1 MSDTYATPG
10 AIRLTLADECALVT
24 QGLGAMLAAYDDFAL
39 VPPSPGG
46 GLATFVDLTLHDAF
60 ARLPMCEATVDRLV
74 GRPSGGRYVVYSWN
88 LHSDL
93 ANSALARGAAGCLSK
108 SLPPDE
114 LVDALRAIA
123 AGETVVR
130 TARSEESREPRLAG
144 LSPRVLEVLGLISA
158 GLTNN
163 EIAEAT
169 ALSINSIKTYIRAAY
184 RKIGAASRSQA
195 VLWAVRNGCV
205 AEPPTGRLVAV

>member
-1 MSDTYATPG
+1 MTDTCATPG
-10 AIRLTLADECALVT
+10 AIRLTLADECELVT
-24 QGLGAMLAAYDDFAL
+24 QGLGAILAAYDDFAL
-39 VPPSPGG
+39 VSPSPGG

-60 ARLPMCEATVDRLV
+60 ARLPLCEATMDRLV
-74 GRPSGGRYVVYSWN
+74 GRPAGGRYVVYSWN
-88 LHSDL
+88 IHADL

-108 SLPPDE
+108 SLEPDE
-114 LVDALRAIA
+114 LVEALRAIA

-130 TARSEESREPRLAG
+130 TVQSQESRELRLAG
-144 LSPRVLEVLGLISA
+144 LSPRELEMLGLISA

>member
-1 MSDTYATPG
+1 MTDAHATPG
-10 AIRLTLADECALVT
+10 AIRLTLADECELVT
-24 QGLGAMLAAYDDFAL
+24 QGLGAMLAPYDDIAL

-60 ARLPMCEATVDRLV
+60 ARLPLCEATIDRLV
-74 GRPSGGRYVVYSWN
+74 GRPAGGRYVVYSWN
-88 LHSDL
+88 IHPDL
-93 ANSALARGAAGCLSK
+93 ANSALAHGAAGCLSK

-114 LVDALRAIA
+114 LVEAVRSIA

-130 TARSEESREPRLAG
+130 TAQSEKSRELRLAG
-144 LSPRVLEVLGLISA
+144 LSPRELEVLGLISA
-158 GLTNN
+158 GLTNL
-163 EIAEAT
+163 EIAEVT

-205 AEPPTGRLVAV
+205 VEPHAGRLVAV

>member
-1 MSDTYATPG
+1 MTPG
-10 AIRLTLADECALVT
+10 AIRLTLAGECELVT
-24 QGLGAMLAAYDDFAL
+24 RGLGALLSGHEDLAL
-39 VPPSPGG
+39 VPSSPGG

-60 ARLPMCEATVDRLV
+60 GRLPLCETTMDRLI
-74 GRPSGGRYVVYSWN
+74 GRPAGGRYVVYSWN
-88 LHSDL
+88 IHPDL
-93 ANSALARGAAGCLSK
+93 AATALAHGAAGCLSK
-108 SLPPDE
+108 SLAADD

-130 TARSEESREPRLAG
+130 TVPAEESGDLRLAG
-144 LSPRVLEVLGLISA
+144 LTPRELEVLGLISA

-163 EIAEAT
+163 EIAAAT

-184 RKIGAASRSQA
+184 RKIGAGSRSQA

-205 AEPPTGRLVAV
+205 NEPAGHRLVAV

>member
-1 MSDTYATPG
+1 MTDTHATPG
-10 AIRLTLADECALVT
+10 AIRLTLADECELVT
-24 QGLGAMLAAYDDFAL
+24 QGLAAILAAYDDFTL

-60 ARLPMCEATVDRLV
+60 TRLPLCEATVDRLV
-74 GRPSGGRYVVYSWN
+74 GRPAGGRYVVYSWN
-88 LHSDL
+88 LHADL
-93 ANSALARGAAGCLSK
+93 ANIALARGAAGCLSK
-108 SLPPDE
+108 SLPPDD
-114 LVDALRAIA
+114 LVEALRAIA

-130 TARSEESREPRLAG
+130 TVQSEESRELRLAG
-144 LSPRVLEVLGLISA
+144 LSPRELEVLGLISA
-158 GLTNN
+158 GLTNH
-163 EIAEAT
+163 EIAQAT

-205 AEPPTGRLVAV
+205 TEPARGRLVAV

>member
-1 MSDTYATPG
+1 MTDTHATPG
-10 AIRLTLADECALVT
+10 AIRLTLADECELVT
-24 QGLGAMLAAYDDFAL
+24 QGLGAILAAYDDFTL

-60 ARLPMCEATVDRLV
+60 ARLPLCEATLDRLV
-74 GRPSGGRYVVYSWN
+74 GRPAGGRYVVYSWN
-88 LHSDL
+88 IHPDL
-93 ANSALARGAAGCLSK
+93 ANTALARGAAGCVSK

-130 TARSEESREPRLAG
+130 TVQSEESRELRLAG
-144 LSPRVLEVLGLISA
+144 LSPRELEVLGLISA

-169 ALSINSIKTYIRAAY
+169 SLSINSIKTYIRAAY

-205 AEPPTGRLVAV
+205 MEPPGGRLVAV

>member
-1 MSDTYATPG
+1 MTDTRATPG
-10 AIRLTLADECALVT
+10 AIRLTLADECELVI
-24 QGLGAMLAAYDDFAL
+24 QGLGAILAAYDDFAL

-60 ARLPMCEATVDRLV
+60 ARLPLCEARMDRLV
-74 GRPSGGRYVVYSWN
+74 GRPAGGRYVVYSWN
-88 LHSDL
+88 IHADL
-93 ANSALARGAAGCLSK
+93 ANTALARGAAGCLSK
-108 SLPPDE
+108 SLEPDE
-114 LVDALRAIA
+114 LVEALRAIA

-130 TARSEESREPRLAG
+130 TAPSEESRELRLAG
-144 LSPRVLEVLGLISA
+144 LSPRELDVLGLISA
-158 GLTNN
+158 GLTNK

-205 AEPPTGRLVAV
+205 AEPPTARLVAV